1 MTLNCIIVD
10 DNSTQRLDTLRLIN
24 NHPSLNLMGKFTSIV
39 EAKKFLLTTSYRPY
53 YNGGQPF
60 CF

>member
-24 NHPSLNLMGKFTSIV
+24 SHPSLNLLGKFTSTF
-39 EAKKFLLTTSYRPY
+39 EAKKFLLTHPVDFN
-53 YNGGQPF
+53 YNGYL
-60 CF
+60 